1 MKNFLKKVF
10 IVCCSVLLLA
20 GFVNPAFSITT
31 KADESIKYI
40 IVNYKFEDGTDIP
53 DVHSQTKLAI
63 YNEKEK
69 RYEYK
74 FDNPDTELSGY
85 TWQFKD
91 GGNVIENAKSPNG
104 SFHSLPVIIVP
115 KDDNTIDNPVK
126 VTLVYENKS
135 NTEIPVNCYCKYI
148 YEDKTERNQSLKPF
162 KASVNSIYTNTY
174 TLDKSSD
181 NGYYDDSKTPGVYYV
196 TNDGQ
201 EQLVSDFANYAKP
214 DGSFSIDVDGSG
226 INISNVD
233 HINIYWYYKGEKAK
247 SNTFTVTDN
256 FIMSDGKVVYGLN
269 GADYFGRKDGLS
281 PTNGSIIVT
290 SPTRGSYNG
299 TTLTLSKVI
308 YETGDGDPFQ
318 AVNKKKKEVDGR
330 GLSSPYSVTFSD
342 LSDTGYTQYIH
353 YYWIYDAGTKPDP
366 DKPIPPVDEN
376 KPPVVNIS
384 APEQVVMGDDCN
396 IRGKGYDP
404 EGDTVSLDWSY
415 SENLHDGLEGKG
427 NVVWFSQEGDEEI
440 DLEGTDSKG
449 LKGYADTTIEVLPPK
464 PQVRITAIGNKVNR
478 KATIDMLN
486 SSASQTN
493 GKSNRRYPID
503 YSKTVWQITPA
514 DGLTLNDLKTL
525 APHTVSGS
533 SMIITGD
540 VRAISLL
547 SKKKGTLI
555 VQCSIWNKAGYSGFS
570 RVNVYIEPDLPP
582 VADFNIPPTSIRDPK
597 NNNLADIQLTDMS
610 SSPDNDTIAKRI
622 WLYAYDSNNDGNY
635 DNEEWYVY
643 NNDSWQKVSD
653 ITGGSGDYADAKNIN
668 IDKVNDGN
676 LTTVHIFSKYVG
688 KRDVELIVREGYTGD
703 LNDPL
708 VKKYV
713 NLSDFLRAD
722 TFTH

>member
-1 MKNFLKKVF
+1 MKNLKRIF
-10 IVCCSVLLLA
+10 IICCSILLA
-20 GFVNPAFSITT
+20 GFINPAFSIKA
-31 KADESIKYI
+31 KADETVKYI
-40 IVNYKFEDGTDIP
+40 IVNYKFENGTDIP
-53 DVHSQTKLAI
+53 DVHSQTKLAT
-63 YNEKEK
+63 YNEQNK
-69 RYEYK
+69 RYEYS
-74 FDNPDTELSGY
+74 FVEPDTELSGY
-85 TWQFKD
+85 TWQPEKS
-91 GGNVIENAKSPNG
+91 NKVENAKSPNG
-104 SFHSLPVIIVP
+104 HFSGLPVMIVAN
-115 KDDNTIDNPVK
+115 DNNTIDNPVK
-126 VTLVYENKS
+126 VTLIFKKNGSREVP
-135 NTEIPVNCYCKYI
+135 INCYCKYI
-148 YEDKTERNQSLKPF
+148 YDDGTERNQSLKPF
-162 KASVNSIYTNTY
+162 KTDTNGLKSGNY
-174 TLDKSSD
+174 TLDKSPNS
-181 NGYYDDSKTPGVYYV
+181 NIKTPEVYYV
-196 TNDGQ
+196 TDSG

-226 INISNVD
+226 INISSIKC
-233 HINIYWYYKGEKAK
+233 INIYWYYKGEKAK

-256 FIMSDGKVVYGLN
+256 FITSDGKVVYGLN

-318 AVNKKKKEVDGR
+318 AVNKIKKKVDGK

-376 KPPVVNIS
+376 KPPVVSIS

-464 PQVRITAIGNKVNR
+464 PQVRITATGNKVNR

-486 SSASQTN
+486 SSASQTS

-503 YSKTVWQITPA
+503 YNKTVWQITPT

-525 APHTVSGS
+525 TPHTVSGG
-533 SMIITGD
+533 SMIIKGD
-540 VRAISLL
+540 IRTIDLL
-547 SKKKGTLI
+547 SKKKGTL
-555 VQCSIWNKAGYSGFS
+555 VVYCSIWNKAGYNGFS

-643 NNDSWQKVSD
+643 NNGSWQKVSD
-653 ITGGSGDYADAKNIN
+653 ITGGSGNYADAKNIN

-713 NLSDFLRAD
+713 DSSDFLRAD

>member
-1 MKNFLKKVF
+1 MKKFIKRIF
-10 IVCCSVLLLA
+10 IVCCSVLLA
-20 GFVNPAFSITT
+20 GFLNPAFSIA

-40 IVNYKFEDGTDIP
+40 IVNYKFEDDTDIP
-53 DVHSQTKLAI
+53 DVHSQTKLVQ
-63 YNEKEK
+63 YDGKE
-69 RYEYK
+69 YEYIFK
-74 FDNPDTELSGY
+74 SQDTELSGY
-85 TWQFKD
+85 TWLPEENNK
-91 GGNVIENAKSPNG
+91 IENAESPNG
-104 SFHSLPVIIVP
+104 YFSKLPITIIA
-115 KDDNTIDNPVK
+115 KNDNTIDNPVK
-126 VTLVYENKS
+126 VTLVYKNKS

-174 TLDKSSD
+174 TLDKNPNS
-181 NGYYDDSKTPGVYYV
+181 NGEYDKLKTPEVYYV
-196 TNDGQ
+196 TDNG

-214 DGSFSIDVDGSG
+214 DGSFSIDIDGSG
-226 INISNVD
+226 INISSIKY
-233 HINIYWYYKGEKAK
+233 INIYWYYKGEKAK

-256 FIMSDGKVVYGLN
+256 FITSDGKVVYGLN
-269 GADYFGRKDGLS
+269 GADYFGRKDGLN
-281 PTNGSIIVT
+281 PTNGSITVT
-290 SPTRGSYNG
+290 SPTGGSYNG
-299 TTLTLSKVI
+299 TPLNLKKVI

-318 AVNKKKKEVDGR
+318 AVNKKKKEVDGT
-330 GLSSPYSVTFSD
+330 GLSSPYSVTFYD
-342 LSDTGYTQYIH
+342 LLTTGYTQYIH
-353 YYWIYDAGTKPDP
+353 YYWIYDEGTKPDP

-376 KPPVVNIS
+376 KPPIVTIT
-384 APEQVVMGDDCN
+384 APKQVVMGDDCN
-396 IRGKGYDP
+396 ISGTGHDP
-404 EGDTVSLDWSY
+404 EGETVSMDWSY
-415 SENLHDGLEGKG
+415 SENLHDKLEGKG
-427 NVVWFSQEGDEEI
+427 NAVWFSQEGEEEI
-440 DLEGTDSKG
+440 DLEGTDPKG
-449 LKGYADTTIEVLPPK
+449 AKGTTNTIVNVLPPK
-464 PQVRITAIGNKVNR
+464 PQVRITATGNKVNR
-478 KATIDMLN
+478 KTIIDMLN
-486 SSASQTN
+486 STASQTH
-493 GKSNRRYPID
+493 GKSNTRYPID
-503 YSKTVWQITPA
+503 YSKTVWQITPT

-525 APHTVSGS
+525 TPHTVSGS

-547 SKKKGTLI
+547 SKKKGTLA
-555 VQCSIWNKAGYSGFS
+555 VYCLIWNKAGYSGFS

-610 SSPDNDTIAKRI
+610 KSPDNDTIAKRV
-622 WLYAYDSNNDGNY
+622 WLYAYDSNNDGDF
-635 DNEEWYVY
+635 DNEQWYVY
-643 NNDSWQKVSD
+643 NNAAWEKVSD

-713 NLSDFLRAD
+713 DSSDFLRSD

>member
-1 MKNFLKKVF
+1 MKNLIKKLFLICCGLILIGF
-10 IVCCSVLLLA
+10 I
-20 GFVNPAFSITT
+20 PAFSIA
-31 KADESIKYI
+31 KADEAVKYV
-40 IVNYKFEDGTDIP
+40 IVNYELEDGTVIQNA
-53 DVHSQTKLAI
+53 QTKLVQ
-63 YNEKEK
+63 YNSQNK

-91 GGNVIENAKSPNG
+91 AGNVIENTKSYTG
-104 SFHSLPVIIVP
+104 SFSNLPIVIIP

-126 VTLVYENKS
+126 VTLIFKKNGSSEVP
-135 NTEIPVNCYCKYI
+135 INCYCKYI
-148 YEDKTERNQSLKPF
+148 YPDGNERNQSLKPF
-162 KASVNSIYTNTY
+162 KTKGSGTYTNTY

-181 NGYYDDSKTPGVYYV
+181 NGHYDINKTPGVYYV
-196 TNDGQ
+196 TDSG

-226 INISNVD
+226 INISSIKY
-233 HINIYWYYKGEKAK
+233 INIYWYYKGEKAK

-256 FIMSDGKVVYGLN
+256 FITSDGKVVYGLN
-269 GADYFGRKDGLS
+269 GADYFGRKDKLS
-281 PTNGSIIVT
+281 PINGSIIVT
-290 SPTRGSYNG
+290 SPTGGSYNG
-299 TTLTLSKVI
+299 TPLILKKVI
-308 YETGDGDPFQ
+308 YETGDGDPFE
-318 AVNKKKKEVDGR
+318 AINKKKKEVDGA

-384 APEQVVMGDDCN
+384 APGQVVMGDDCN

-464 PQVRITAIGNKVNR
+464 PQVRIIATGNKVNR

-486 SSASQTN
+486 SSASQTS

-503 YSKTVWQITPA
+503 YSKTVWQITPT
-514 DGLTLNDLKTL
+514 DGLTLDDIKTL
-525 APHTVSGS
+525 TPHTVSGS

-540 VRAISLL
+540 VRTISLL
-547 SKKKGTLI
+547 SKKQGRLK
-555 VQCSIWNKAGYSGFS
+555 VYCSIWNKAGYQGFS
-570 RVNVYIEPDLPP
+570 TVYVDITPDLPP
-582 VADFNIPPTSIRDPK
+582 KADFNIPETGIRDPK
-597 NNNLADIQLTDMS
+597 NNDMADIQLTDMS

-622 WLYAYDSNNDGNY
+622 WLYAYDSNGDGNY
-635 DNEEWYVY
+635 DNEQWYVFSD
-643 NNDSWQKVSD
+643 NTWKKVND
-653 ITGGSGDYADAKNIN
+653 ITGGSGDYNDAKKID
-668 IDKVNDGN
+668 IDKINDGN
-676 LTTVHIFSKYVG
+676 QTTVHIFVPYIGKY
-688 KRDVELIVREGYTGD
+688 DVELIIREGYTGD
-703 LNDPL
+703 TSDPL
-708 VKKYV
+708 VEKYV
-713 NLSDFLRAD
+713 NASDFLRSD

>member
-1 MKNFLKKVF
+1 MRKF
-10 IVCCSVLLLA
+10 IKRIFVICCSVLLA
-20 GFVNPAFSITT
+20 GFLNPAFSIA

-53 DVHSQTKLAI
+53 DIYSQTKLVQ
-63 YNEKEK
+63 YNGKE
-69 RYEYK
+69 YEYTFK
-74 FDNPDTELSGY
+74 SQDTELSGY
-85 TWQFKD
+85 TWLKD
-91 GGNVIENAKSPNG
+91 NSGNIIENAESPNG
-104 SFHSLPVIIVP
+104 HFSSLPITIVP
-115 KDDNTIDNPVK
+115 RDDNTIDNPVK
-126 VTLVYENKS
+126 VTLVYEKKS

-148 YEDKTERNQSLKPF
+148 YPDRNERNQSLKTF
-162 KASVNSIYTNTY
+162 KTKKTTGTCSGNY

-181 NGYYDDSKTPGVYYV
+181 NGYYDNSKTPEVYYV

-226 INISNVD
+226 INITNVD

-256 FIMSDGKVVYGLN
+256 FITSDGKVVYGLN
-269 GADYFGRKDGLS
+269 GADYFGRKDGLK

-290 SPTRGSYNG
+290 SPTGGSYNG
-299 TTLTLSKVI
+299 TSLKLSKVI
-308 YETGDGDPFQ
+308 YETGDGDPFK
-318 AVNKKKKEVDGR
+318 AIDKIKDSKDGSK
-330 GLSSPYSVTFSD
+330 LSSPYSVTFYD

-464 PQVRITAIGNKVNR
+464 PQVRITATGNKVNR

-486 SSASQTN
+486 SSASQTS

-503 YSKTVWQITPA
+503 YSKTVWQITPT

-525 APHTVSGS
+525 NPHTVSGS

-547 SKKKGTLI
+547 SKKKGTLA
-555 VQCSIWNKAGYSGFS
+555 VYCSIWNKAGYNGFS

-610 SSPDNDTIAKRI
+610 KSPDNDTIAKRV
-622 WLYAYDSNNDGNY
+622 WLYAYDSNNDGDF
-635 DNEEWYVY
+635 DNEQWYVY
-643 NNDSWQKVSD
+643 NNAAWEKVSD

-713 NLSDFLRAD
+713 DSSDFLRSD